1 MTAREKIGLSGVKET
16 LLITLYGKAGES
28 RMPDS
33 LLKDRFAAE
42 VVERVDYDFSR
53 LKMRSDDL
61 VGLANRAYQIDQ
73 WTRAFL
79 AAHERPV
86 VLHLGCGLDSRI
98 FRIAPAATVRW
109 FDVDYPDVIVLR
121 RRLYPAQPADTMIAS
136 SVTDP
141 AWPEQLPSAGPTLI
155 IAEGLL
161 MYLSQAAVKDLLG
174 GLARRTGG
182 GELVF
187 DGFNRLGVKLAAAS
201 RMIRATGATF
211 GWSLESARELER
223 LVPALR
229 LVEDRM
235 IYDPAN
241 VAQFYRFSL
250 PARLAIRTMCLVPAF
265 RRLGRLMRYRF

>member
-1 MTAREKIGLSGVKET
+1 MSREKIDLRGVKET

-42 VVERVDYDFSR
+42 VVDRIDYDFSR
-53 LKMRSDDL
+53 LKMRPDDL
-61 VGLANRAYQIDQ
+61 VGLAIRAYRIDQ
-73 WTRAFL
+73 WTRAFID
-79 AAHERPV
+79 AHEQAV

-98 FRIAPAATVRW
+98 FRIAPPATVRW
-109 FDVDYPDVIVLR
+109 FDVDYPEVIALR
-121 RRLYPAQPADTMIAS
+121 RRLYPAQPEATMIAS

-141 AWPEQLPSAGPTLI
+141 AWREQLPSAGPALI

-161 MYLSQAAVKDLLG
+161 MYLSEAAVKDLLG
-174 GLARRTGG
+174 ALTHRMGG

-187 DGFNRLGVKLAAAS
+187 DGFNRLGARLAAAS
-201 RMIRATGATF
+201 RMVRATGATF
-211 GWSLESARELER
+211 GWTLESPRELER
-223 LVPALR
+223 LVPGLR

-235 IYDPAN
+235 IYDPADTE
-241 VAQFYRFSL
+241 QFARFSL
-250 PARLAIRTMCLVPAF
+250 PARLAIHAMCLIPAF